1 MKLKVRHKKPPIPAP
16 VLTVAHFA
24 DLAQHYAQR
33 WPGVRVCLCAP
44 EGQVLEGLA
53 ATGAGERPETNAARR
68 LAIEESLRWGEP
80 AIETGPQNT
89 LYWAVPVMHNAQV
102 LSGLVAEITERSL
115 FGDGKRGRKGGSRG
129 GNGRGNGG
137 GPRLD
142 LREAC
147 TDLRLLAEAENLT
160 NAALLESR
168 RHAYQREKERAEAIH
183 AYKLNSGYKL
193 RAAYLLDEP
202 ALVAA
207 IRQADRGAAR
217 ALLNR
222 LLVGMIQHAQG
233 RLDLAKSFFMELVV
247 TLCRAAVEAGGS
259 PEELLGANF
268 ASMSEVSAIK
278 DDEGLALWLHGMLE
292 RIMGTMERTRRGG
305 LSGTMTQV
313 WGYIQDHALEQVSR
327 AEVAKAIGVSP
338 TQLSRMISGQM
349 GQSFVDLVNRVRVG
363 KAAELL
369 VKTGKPLKIIALDAG
384 FKDQSYFTKVFRRHM
399 QRTPRQYRLEQGGK
413 R

>member
-1 MKLKVRHKKPPIPAP
+1 MKIKVRPKLRIPEG
-16 VLTVAHFA
+16 LTVAQFQE
-24 DLAQHYAQR
+24 LAQRYTQR
-33 WPGVRVCLCAP
+33 WPGVHVCFCAP
-44 EGQVLEGLA
+44 DGQVVLA
-53 ATGAGERPETNAARR
+53 AEAKVRGVGEGGSSETGAARR
-68 LAIEESLRWGEP
+68 FAIEESLRWGEP
-80 AIETGPQNT
+80 AIETGPPSAQGT
-89 LYWAVPVMHNAQV
+89 LYWAVPVMHNALV
-102 LSGLVAEITERSL
+102 VGGLVAEITERRL
-115 FGDGKRGRKGGSRG
+115 FGRGS
-129 GNGRGNGG
+129 

-168 RHAYQREKERAEAIH
+168 RHVYQREKERAEAIH

-259 PEELLGANF
+259 PEELLGDNF

-292 RIMGTMERTRRGG
+292 RIMSTMERTRRGG

-327 AEVAKAIGVSP
+327 AEVAKAVGVSP

-349 GQSFVDLVNRVRVG
+349 GQSFVDLVNRVRCG

-369 VKTGKPLKIIALDAG
+369 VKTGKPLKIVALDAG
-384 FKDQSYFTKVFRRHM
+384 FKDQSYFTKVFRKHM